1 MIVIVAQF
9 QSPIG
14 LAARS
19 PALRQP
25 LLRRAARPAFHKAA
39 DKPAP
44 PAGPQPSARTTRQLP
59 QRVKALQTMAPGV
72 LPFGLGGCRVFPP
85 SAPKIRPDPD
95 WPHSP
100 GPHAACTPPPPT
112 QKSRRVGNRV

>member
-1 MIVIVAQF
+1 MRISDGSSDVCSSDLVLTRRGHRVAPRRDRTAPLYARIEQDAAIPAMIVIVAQF

-25 LLRRAARPAFHKAA
+25 LLRKAARPAFHKAA

-59 QRVKALQTMAPGV
+59 QQIGRAHV
-72 LPFGLGGCRVFPP
+72 
-85 SAPKIRPDPD
+85 
-95 WPHSP
+95 
-100 GPHAACTPPPPT
+100 
-112 QKSRRVGNRV
+112 